1 MVKLHLP
8 VDSFVQCANAKRP
21 DNTLFPDVS
30 SFTIG
35 YPDLETY
42 LPLIL
47 VFFQVSP
54 EGNLVCSRYKDHE
67 ETFFDF
73 IHQCVLS
80 NFMDMILRGILWPP
94 HRKCVQLNGQGKL
107 FQFEQGEDKERAAA
121 VGTE

>member
-1 MVKLHLP
+1 MRECKAAGQHL
-8 VDSFVQCANAKRP
+8 
-21 DNTLFPDVS
+21 VS
-30 SFTIG
+30 GCVIVHYRISRFG
-35 YPDLETY
+35 N
-42 LPLIL
+42 LPPLDPG
-47 VFFQVSP
+47 FFQVSP